1 MVDLAV
7 VRFLWQSSVSDVFS
21 LASREKK
28 SQVRETDVI
37 LKKVFESAN
46 SGSSSPLDW
55 FVERTYA

>member
-1 MVDLAV
+1 M
-7 VRFLWQSSVSDVFS
+7 FS

-55 FVERTYA
+55 FVERTYAWSKSVFSRVKSV